1 MGAPPLGIGQHGK
14 INTSRL
20 SAEGEVPERW
30 RAYCLYRGKDGKT
43 SKPERR
49 GEGATAELAKKA
61 AIKSLE
67 KHLRELATS
76 TATKLGRTTRLRVA
90 VLRYLDGV
98 KIRRKGTTYD
108 LYRRWA
114 NARVIPDLGDLTIAE
129 CTAGRLQ
136 EYFDELAVTPSKQT
150 GVPLAA
156 NSRRAI
162 RKVLNGTLKL
172 AIRDE
177 AITANPISALEPI
190 EGKKKPARG
199 YDAAETAAFYEALD
213 NDRIGNA
220 YGHTDLIKF
229 QFETGARIGEALA
242 VRRGDVN
249 LSDEPV
255 VVDHP
260 TFGRWTIPPWTVW
273 FNGNMVRVTGQ
284 GVIRHDGK
292 TPSSVD
298 LVGLAP
304 TTCLRLLVQWPAD
317 AKPEDPLFPD
327 SNGNF
332 RCPSS
337 TQSNVRRLRKR
348 IGFPD
353 FTTHYGRRSYGTA
366 LDSAGH
372 SARQVADGLRKTD
385 IGDTQKSY
393 MIRGLKNPEAVAAIE
408 KFLSRPRG

>member
-1 MGAPPLGIGQHGK
+1 MGAPPLGIGEHGK

-20 SAEGEVPERW
+20 SPEGETPEKW

-43 SKPERR
+43 TKPERR
-49 GEGATAELAKKA
+49 GEGSDAETAKKA
-61 AIKSLE
+61 AIGSLK
-67 KHLRELATS
+67 KHLRELSGS
-76 TATKLGRTTRLRVA
+76 TVTKLARTTRLRVA
-90 VLRYLDGV
+90 VLRYLEGV

-129 CTAGRLQ
+129 CSAGRLQ
-136 EYFDELAVTPSKQT
+136 EYFDELAVKPSKTT
-150 GVPLAA
+150 GRPLAA

-162 RKVLNGTLKL
+162 RKVLNGALKL

-177 AITANPISALEPI
+177 AITHNPIAALEPI
-190 EGKKKPARG
+190 EGQKKPARG
-199 YDAAETAAFYEALD
+199 YDAEETAAFYAALD
-213 NDRIGNA
+213 ADRIGNA

-242 VRRGDVN
+242 VQRGDVN
-249 LSDEPV
+249 LTDKPI

-260 TFGRWTIPPWTVW
+260 TFGRWTIPPYTVW

-298 LVGLAP
+298 LVGLPAA
-304 TTCLRLLVQWPAD
+304 TCLRLLVQWPAD

-327 SNGNF
+327 SKGKF

-337 TQSNVRRLRKR
+337 TQTNIRRLRKR

-372 SARQVADGLRKTD
+372 TARQVADGLRKTD

-393 MIRGLKNPEAVAAIE
+393 MVRGLKNPEAVAAIE
-408 KFLSRPRG
+408 AFLGQQKH

>member
-1 MGAPPLGIGQHGK
+1 MGAPPLGIGDHGK

-20 SAEGEVPERW
+20 SLEGQTPEKW

-43 SKPERR
+43 IKVEKR
-49 GEGATAELAKKA
+49 GEGADAEAAKKA
-61 AIKSLE
+61 ATKNLE
-67 KHLRELATS
+67 KHLRELKGS
-76 TATKLGRTTRLRVA
+76 TITKLGRTTRLRVA
-90 VLRYLDGV
+90 VLRYLEGV

-136 EYFDELAVTPSKQT
+136 EYFDELAVEPSKTT
-150 GVPLAA
+150 GKPLAA

-162 RKVLNGTLKL
+162 RKVLNGALKL
-172 AIRDE
+172 AIRDG
-177 AITANPISALEPI
+177 AITHNPVSALETI
-190 EGKKKPARG
+190 EGKRKFARG
-199 YDAAETAAFYEALD
+199 YDAEETAAFYAALD
-213 NDRIGNA
+213 ADRIGNA

-242 VRRGDVN
+242 VRRCDVN
-249 LSDEPV
+249 LTDKPV
-255 VVDHP
+255 VVEHP
-260 TFGRWTIPPWTVW
+260 SFGRWTIPPCTVW

-298 LVGLAP
+298 LVGLP
-304 TTCLRLLVQWPAD
+304 PSTVLRLLVQWPAD
-317 AKPEDPLFPD
+317 AKPEDPVFPD
-327 SNGNF
+327 SKGNF
-332 RCPSS
+332 RCPTT
-337 TQSNVRRLRKR
+337 TQSNIARLRKR
-348 IGFPD
+348 IGHPE

-366 LDSAGH
+366 LDSAGQT
-372 SARQVADGLRKTD
+372 ARQVADGLRKTD

-393 MIRGLKNPEAVAAIE
+393 MVRGLKNPEAVAAIE
-408 KFLSRPRG
+408 AFLGQQKG